1 MVAWS
6 HEIGIQLTTT
16 TTTSLDQ
23 KMLRETQ
30 ATQQVYVIKR
40 TRPRLGRRSQSNLIV
55 PSQKE
60 TNALLL
66 NGARPSFIPVLV
78 SKLFCHATWNAW
90 PRTRDGD
97 APGLVI
103 WSGQHDFY
111 FGTEKRKWSLVLFFF
126 VFSCFAVKL
135 LQPERGRRP
144 AKQERIPNKISAFG

>member
-97 APGLVI
+97 APGLVM

-111 FGTEKRKWSLVLFFF
+111 FGTEKMNDHWYFFF
-126 VFSCFAVKL
+126 LFSPAL
-135 LQPERGRRP
+135 LLNYCSQRGRRP